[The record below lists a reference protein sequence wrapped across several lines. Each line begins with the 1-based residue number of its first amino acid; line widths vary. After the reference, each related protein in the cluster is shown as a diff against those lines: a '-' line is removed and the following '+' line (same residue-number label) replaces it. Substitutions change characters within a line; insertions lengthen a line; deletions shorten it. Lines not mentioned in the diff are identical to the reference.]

1 MMNEARFSELVSAY
15 GADPAR
21 WPLAERAAGLA
32 FVAQHSDTAERVRSD
47 AAALDAVLETA
58 RMAPP
63 PAALAERI
71 LTAGLTETRFAPSWA
86 RMAAVLALSAGLG
99 LGWAGASL
107 DRGVLGDDAYALA
120 FSGFAEPAYEDLTD
134 FLLDEVSR

>member
-15 GADPAR
+15 GADPER
-21 WPLAERAAGLA
+21 WPVPERAAGLG
-32 FVAQHSDTAERVRSD
+32 FMEQHRDTAERLRSD
-47 AAALDAVLETA
+47 AAALDAVLKTG

-63 PAALAERI
+63 PPALAERI
-71 LTAGLTETRFAPSWA
+71 LAAGLTQTRFAPSWA

-107 DRGVLGDDAYALA
+107 DRGVPGDDAYALA
-120 FSGFAEPAYEDLTD
+120 FSSFAEPAYEDLAD
-134 FLLDEVSR
+134 FILDEVR